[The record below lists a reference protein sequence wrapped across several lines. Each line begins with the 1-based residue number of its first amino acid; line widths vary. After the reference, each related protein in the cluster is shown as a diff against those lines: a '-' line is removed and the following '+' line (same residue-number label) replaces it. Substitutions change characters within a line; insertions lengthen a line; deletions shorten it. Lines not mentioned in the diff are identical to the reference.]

1 LLKIVVV
8 VVVKG
13 RGNLRIIHTLYYCE
27 VEGGEKKRKMKF
39 SENVDEIVALIM
51 AVAGVAILLA
61 GSYTLFILDNK
72 IIVEELLLI
81 SSALLG
87 PSTGYLFGK
96 SQPKK

>member
-1 LLKIVVV
+1 M
-8 VVVKG
+8 
-13 RGNLRIIHTLYYCE
+13 N
-27 VEGGEKKRKMKF
+27 F

-61 GSYTLFILDNK
+61 GSYTIFILSNK

>member
-1 LLKIVVV
+1 
-8 VVVKG
+8 
-13 RGNLRIIHTLYYCE
+13 
-27 VEGGEKKRKMKF
+27 MKF

-51 AVAGVAILLA
+51 AVAGVSVLLL
-61 GSYTLFILDNK
+61 GTYTVFILGIDLAM
-72 IIVEELLLI
+72 EELLLI

>member
-1 LLKIVVV
+1 M
-8 VVVKG
+8 
-13 RGNLRIIHTLYYCE
+13 E
-27 VEGGEKKRKMKF
+27 F

-51 AVAGVAILLA
+51 AVAGVAVLLA
-61 GSYTLFILDNK
+61 GSYTIFFLGNK

-96 SQPKK
+96 SIPKK

>member
-1 LLKIVVV
+1 
-8 VVVKG
+8 
-13 RGNLRIIHTLYYCE
+13 
-27 VEGGEKKRKMKF
+27 MKF

-61 GSYTLFILDNK
+61 GSYTIFVLENK

-96 SQPKK
+96 SQPKKEIS

>member
-1 LLKIVVV
+1 
-8 VVVKG
+8 
-13 RGNLRIIHTLYYCE
+13 
-27 VEGGEKKRKMKF
+27 MKF

-61 GSYTLFILDNK
+61 GSYTIFILDNK

-96 SQPKK
+96 SQPKREIT